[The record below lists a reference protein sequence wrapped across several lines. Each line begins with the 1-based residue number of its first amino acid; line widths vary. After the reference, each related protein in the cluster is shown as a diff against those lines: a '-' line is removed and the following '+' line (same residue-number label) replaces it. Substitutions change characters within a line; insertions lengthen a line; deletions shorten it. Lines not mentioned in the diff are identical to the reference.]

1 MNNDSK
7 IMLIF
12 KYSNG
17 ASKTIEADVGENLL
31 SLSRKYDLKI
41 EGACGGVLA
50 CATCHVVISDPW
62 FDQLPKVTLQ
72 EDRMLD
78 NAQELELNS
87 RLCCQINVTQNMHN
101 MTIFVPESTEGDGHE
116 H

>member
-1 MNNDSK
+1 MNQNSK
-7 IMLIF
+7 IKLIF

-17 ASKTIEADVGENLL
+17 ESKIIECNVGDNILA
-31 SLSRKYDLKI
+31 LSRQYDLRI

-50 CATCHVVISDPW
+50 CATCHVVVSDPW
-62 FDQLPKVTLQ
+62 FDKLPKVTLQ

-87 RLCCQINVTQNMHN
+87 RLCCQINVTSDMHG
-101 MTIFVPESTEGDGHE
+101 MIISVPESTEGDGHE